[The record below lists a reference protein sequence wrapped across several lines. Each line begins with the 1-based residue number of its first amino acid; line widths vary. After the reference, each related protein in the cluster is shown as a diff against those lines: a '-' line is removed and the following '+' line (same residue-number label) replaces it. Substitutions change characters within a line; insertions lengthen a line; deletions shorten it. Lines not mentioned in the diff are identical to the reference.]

1 MLKRN
6 ICMQKKVYNMA
17 LTAYHAGLSIDCLT
31 SHAPGAGRIIL
42 ASLIFSSDPH
52 VHFLLFG
59 RIMSSSESSDIESGS
74 EAEALRVES

>member
-1 MLKRN
+1 
-6 ICMQKKVYNMA
+6 MQKKVYNTA
-17 LTAYHAGLSIDCLT
+17 LAAYHAGLSMSIDCLT

-59 RIMSSSESSDIESGS
+59 LHKSIMSSSESSDIESGS

>member
-1 MLKRN
+1 
-6 ICMQKKVYNMA
+6 MQKKVYNTA

-59 RIMSSSESSDIESGS
+59 LHKSIMISSEDSDTEFGS